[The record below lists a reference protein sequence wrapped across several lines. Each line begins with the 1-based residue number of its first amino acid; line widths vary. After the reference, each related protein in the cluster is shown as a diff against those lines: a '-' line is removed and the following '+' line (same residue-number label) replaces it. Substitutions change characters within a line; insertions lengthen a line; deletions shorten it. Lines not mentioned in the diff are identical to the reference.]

1 MQAILWCLLLAACA
15 GESAGAGAQ
24 TEEPAFIV
32 ITKNPE
38 DQVDIEYQNGTAH
51 IDIQSPTGIGSAS
64 FELASGHMP
73 EDITLRL
80 HLKGLEQIRL
90 KSAQGQIAASVSSS
104 EAAPLENQTL
114 FSSGA
119 ETPLLPG
126 HPLWMQISIVANQAE
141 KKIPLE
147 EGYFE
152 VTVPQEFIRNA
163 GTTFEIEWID
173 FYR

>member
-15 GESAGAGAQ
+15 GGPAGAGAQ
-24 TEEPAFIV
+24 PEEPAFIV
-32 ITKNPE
+32 ITKNPD
-38 DQVDIEYQNGTAH
+38 DQVDIEYQSGTAH
-51 IDIQSPTGIGSAS
+51 IDIQSPTGIGSAA
-64 FELASGHMP
+64 FELASGPMP
-73 EDITLRL
+73 EGITLRL

-90 KSAQGQIAASVSSS
+90 RSAQDQIAASVSSS

-114 FSSGA
+114 LSSGA

-126 HPLWMQISIVANQAE
+126 NPLWMPIAIVANQAE